1 MIIKYYPSPVVTP
14 AAGSRTVLRSP
25 QCPSW
30 LGRPPIV
37 PGKLLPSLGR
47 TQIGILGLGLLAPS
61 SRQAGRDSGRGAQ
74 PSALERPSAVKKVLG
89 RILLEEKEQPTE
101 AGPLYQ
107 EWYTQNNVS
116 WLGLGQPWDT
126 QMGNL
131 RLGWVLSV
139 KILQT

>member
-47 TQIGILGLGLLAPS
+47 TQIGILGLGLLVPS

-89 RILLEEKEQPTE
+89 GSCWKRRSS
-101 AGPLYQ
+101 PLKQ
-107 EWYTQNNVS
+107 AHCIRNGIPRT
-116 WLGLGQPWDT
+116 
-126 QMGNL
+126 MF
-131 RLGWVLSV
+131 LGWVWASLG
-139 KILQT
+139 IRRWET